1 MYLVI
6 EINNKQIIITVQSV
20 FYSSAFHSTENEK
33 EMSNVLFSLYLKTV
47 ILQKL
52 SGFFCLFHLLLLFLS
67 FCLRNPV
74 FKYIFL
80 NQ

>member
-6 EINNKQIIITVQSV
+6 EINNEQIIIAVQSV

-33 EMSNVLFSLYLKTV
+33 EKSNVLFSSCLRMV

-52 SGFFCLFHLLLLFLS
+52 NGFSSLFHLLSLLLL
-67 FCLRNPV
+67 FCLRNPMC
-74 FKYIFL
+74 K
-80 NQ
+80 

>member
-6 EINNKQIIITVQSV
+6 EINNEQIIITVRSV
-20 FYSSAFHSTENEK
+20 FYSSAFHGTENEK
-33 EMSNVLFSLYLKTV
+33 ETSNVLFSLYLNMV

-52 SGFFCLFHLLLLFLS
+52 NAFFCLFHLLFLFL
-67 FCLRNPV
+67 FCLRNPE